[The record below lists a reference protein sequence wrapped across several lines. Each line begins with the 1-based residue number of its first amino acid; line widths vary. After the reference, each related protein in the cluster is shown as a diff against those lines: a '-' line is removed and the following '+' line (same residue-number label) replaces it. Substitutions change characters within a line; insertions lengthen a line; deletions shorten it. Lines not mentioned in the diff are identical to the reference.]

1 MRDFAY
7 LLWMIVGIGG
17 GSRYA
22 AGVRLDDPD
31 RQAQLAFAL
40 IFLGIAA
47 FGALVLWLL
56 YFR

>member
-1 MRDFAY
+1 
-7 LLWMIVGIGG
+7 MIVGIGG